1 MSTSTAGLFADAA
14 AAELP
19 PDDAHKGPLL
29 DLGAG
34 ADDAAAKAKAESDA
48 TAKAAGDAAAKAQ
61 ADAEAKAKTD
71 AAAKAGTAEDLT
83 NPNLTGEQ
91 KPAEKA
97 KPEDEDVKPAGMT
110 DKAFVSWKAKNAEVK
125 ASRAE
130 TEQAKTELATLR
142 TQLEEAKK
150 AAPELDSLKKQLEET
165 KLRLEEYE
173 GEISITRIE
182 GTKQFKTA
190 VSAPQGQITT
200 EMTEL
205 AKRYEVEPETL
216 LRAIQEPDAGKRADL
231 LEAVTSDFKGVDKLD
246 VVQAAKDW
254 QRTQRE
260 AAAMRQDAGKRL
272 EEITRESAAEEEKK
286 ATLNTQDYRTA
297 ATERWNAYQQ
307 KIPYIRKSEGNEKW
321 NTHLESKLRKVESVN
336 VNQLPV
342 DDVADAMVA
351 REILPEVESV
361 ARHFETQSKANLER
375 AVKAEKQ
382 LAEYIKTAPGAAGGT
397 NNGDRA
403 TTKTAGGL
411 FADAVLTPA

>member
-19 PDDAHKGPLL
+19 PDDAHKGPIL

-48 TAKAAGDAAAKAQ
+48 AAKVAGDAAAKEK
-61 ADAEAKAKTD
+61 ADAEAKVKAD
-71 AAAKAGTAEDLT
+71 ATAKAGTEDLT

-91 KPAEKA
+91 KVEEVKL
-97 KPEDEDVKPAGMT
+97 EDEDKKPAGMT

-130 TEQAKTELATLR
+130 TEQVKTEIATLR

-150 AAPELDSLKKQLEET
+150 VAPELDSLKKQLEET
-165 KLRLEEYE
+165 KQRLGEYE
-173 GEISITRIE
+173 SEISVTRIE

-190 VSAPQGQITT
+190 VSAPQGVITT

-231 LEAVTSDFKGVDKLD
+231 LETATADFKGVDKLD

-254 QRTQRE
+254 QRTQR
-260 AAAMRQDAGKRL
+260 AAAEMRQDAGKRL
-272 EEITRESAAEEEKK
+272 EEITRESAAEDEKR
-286 ATLNTQDYRTA
+286 ASLTTQDYRNAVTSEWDA
-297 ATERWNAYQQ
+297 AQQ
-307 KIPYIRKSEGNEKW
+307 SIPYIRRVEGQEKW
-321 NTHLESKLRKVESVN
+321 NAHLDGIRRAAEAVD

-342 DDVADAMVA
+342 EEVAKMNVA
-351 REILPEVESV
+351 HRLLPEVLTV
-361 ARHFETQSKANLER
+361 AKHFESQSKTNLDR

-382 LAEYIKTAPGAAGGT
+382 LADYIKIAPAAGGGT
-397 NNGDRA
+397 NNGGNGA
-403 TTKTAGGL
+403 GAKTAGGL
-411 FADAVLTPA
+411 FADAVLVGG